1 MKVKISILDD
11 LGNYYEGETQLKKS
25 QIPTDQIIS
34 KPTQKKNLIREGSTS
49 DKISELI
56 VDGFFDTNR
65 TISDIVKELKTHDYH
80 FKSTDLTLPLRT
92 LVRKKLLKKTK
103 DLPDK
108 TVSKNWTYVKKN
120 GN

>member
-1 MKVKISILDD
+1 MKVKISIVDD
-11 LGNYYEGETQLKKS
+11 SDNTYEGEIQLEKNQTPTIQIKNKIIQKKS
-25 QIPTDQIIS
+25 
-34 KPTQKKNLIREGSTS
+34 LIREGSTS

-56 VDGFFDTNR
+56 SESFFDTNR
-65 TISDIVKELKTHDYH
+65 TISDIVAELKTHDYH

-92 LVRKKLLKKTK
+92 LVRSKILKKTK

-108 TVSKNWTYVKKN
+108 TISKHWTYVRKN

>member
-1 MKVKISILDD
+1 MKIKISIVDND
-11 LGNYYEGETQLKKS
+11 GNSYEGEMQLEKNKTS
-25 QIPTDQIIS
+25 KNQVIS
-34 KPTQKKNLIREGSTS
+34 KPIQKKNLIREGSTS

-56 VDGFFDTNR
+56 FEGFFDTNR
-65 TISDIVKELKTHDYH
+65 TIMDIVVELKTHDYH

-103 DLPDK
+103 DLSDK
-108 TVSKNWTYVKKN
+108 TVSKHWTYVKKN